1 MDDELNLDRVD
12 VFTTGAVGVPGHRT
26 FYLQAR
32 VGEQVVSV
40 RCEKQQAAAIALYLR
55 RALAHLPIVEGRMF
69 REPMSLVEPEDEQ
82 FVLGSVGLEFNKSSD
97 LFTLVLREFDAP
109 EEVDADDSDDD
120 FDRESDDEVD
130 DDDADIDEGP
140 SVRISITRVQAL
152 AFCDQTDRVVAAGR
166 PDCEYCGRPV
176 DLEGHFCPR
185 MN

>member
-1 MDDELNLDRVD
+1 MSEEINLDRVD

-32 VGEQVVSV
+32 SGARIVSV

-55 RALAHLPIVEGRMF
+55 RALAHLPIVEGKVF
-69 REPMSLVEPEDEQ
+69 REPMSLVEPEDEY
-82 FVLGSVGLEFNKSSD
+82 FVLGSVGLEFNKSAD
-97 LFTLVLREFDAP
+97 LFTLVLREFDPP
-109 EEVDADDSDDD
+109 EEDA
-120 FDRESDDEVD
+120 EVD
-130 DDDADIDEGP
+130 DDEVEGP
-140 SVRISITRVQAL
+140 SIRISISRVQAL

-166 PDCEYCGRPV
+166 PDCGFCGRPV